1 MSNFMKYHIKTYGCQ
16 MNYSDSER
24 VAGILESAGY
34 EKASSE
40 SEADLVVLNVC
51 SVRKSAVDRIAGN
64 FKKYKKYKAKNP
76 NFKTVITGCVLESDK
91 DKFKKL
97 FDLVID
103 IKEIEKLPERLS
115 SVENKIN
122 CLHSSSPAY
131 CHKPDCHSELVSES
145 IIDFKKDNIIQTDQ
159 NISEIKTKQNVNQEK
174 ILKQSFDYA
183 QDDIVQ
189 DDSLQVQ
196 NNYNNDKQTHKNSG
210 YFQIAPKHQSKITA
224 FVPIMTGCD
233 NFCSYCVVPYTRG
246 REKSRPAEE
255 IINETTNLIQDGYKE
270 IILLGQNVNSYKA
283 KFSIFNFQFSNKSQI
298 QNSKFKIP
306 DSNSITFPVL
316 LKLINAIPGDF
327 WIRFLTSHP
336 KDMTEELIKTVI
348 ECEKCAEHIHLALQS
363 GDDEILKKMNRKYTA
378 EYYLELIRLIRKRIP
393 NVAISTDIIVGF
405 PGETEEQFLHT
416 ADVMKEAKFDMAYL
430 NKYSPRAGTASA
442 KLADDVSWE
451 EKKNRENILN
461 KVLRETALENNK
473 KYVGKIIDVLIEK
486 ADDKFVYGKTRSFKN
501 VKITAGS
508 IVPSGL
514 WSRNAECNKSQ
525 NINAKRL
532 HSREARTMEPANLIG
547 QFAKIKIT
555 QAGAWGLEGEIA
567 E

>member
-1 MSNFMKYHIKTYGCQ
+1 

-24 VAGILESAGY
+24 VAGVLEVAGY

-40 SEADLVVLNVC
+40 SEADLVALNVC

-64 FKKYKKYKAKNP
+64 FKKYKKYKTKNP
-76 NFKTVITGCVLESDK
+76 NFKTIITGCVLESDK
-91 DKFKKL
+91 KRFEKL

-103 IKEIEKLPERLS
+103 IKEIGKLPERLS

-174 ILKQSFDYA
+174 IPELNSGQALKQ
-183 QDDIVQ
+183 VQ

-196 NNYNNDKQTHKNSG
+196 NNYNNDEQTHKNSD
-210 YFQIAPKHQSKITA
+210 YFQIAPIRQSKITA

-246 REKSRPAEE
+246 REYSRPAEKILDE
-255 IINETTNLIQDGYKE
+255 VRRLVENGCKE
-270 IILLGQNVNSYKA
+270 IILLGQNVNSYKS
-283 KFSIFNFQFSNKSQI
+283 SIKYQVLSIKQDSKQVSFLCRQESIVSLNIPKHTNFNNKSNPI
-298 QNSKFKIP
+298 NWIP
-306 DSNSITFPVL
+306 AGVYPVSYYGAGMTETIEAEKLINFPSL
-316 LKLINAIPGDF
+316 LKLINNIPGDF

-336 KDMTEELIKTVI
+336 KDMTEELIKTVS
-348 ECEKCAEHIHLALQS
+348 ECDKCAEYVHLALQS
-363 GDDEILKKMNRKYTA
+363 GDDDILKKMNRKYTA
-378 EYYLELIRLIRKRIP
+378 NHFLRLIRLIRKHIP
-393 NVAISTDIIVGF
+393 NAAISTDIIVGF
-405 PGETEEQFLHT
+405 PGETEKQFQNT
-416 ADVMKEAKFDMAYL
+416 ADVMEKAKFDMAYL

-442 KLADDVSWE
+442 KLADDVSWK
-451 EKKNRENILN
+451 EKKKRENILN
-461 KVLRETALENNK
+461 KVLRKTALENNQ
-473 KYVGKIIDVLIEK
+473 KYIRKVVDVLVENI
-486 ADDKFVYGKTRSFKN
+486 DDNFMYGKTRSFKN
-501 VKITAGS
+501 VKIGS
-508 IVPSGL
+508 SIKYQVLSI
-514 WSRNAECNKSQ
+514 KQ
-525 NINAKRL
+525 
-532 HSREARTMEPANLIG
+532 G

-555 QAGAWGLEGEIA
+555 RAGAWGLEGEVA